1 MSERNYSTKSSSS
14 FVSPQSFHGE
24 SFLGERLIGGGRVEP
39 PGRFEPG
46 CDLCI
51 ADYIAWSQCHVIKRY
66 PYNCYL
72 LSPVIYIKRPGY
84 LVLLQDRRRVIL

>member
-24 SFLGERLIGGGRVEP
+24 SFLDERLIGGGGVEP
-39 PGRFEPG
+39 PGSFEPG

-51 ADYIAWSQCHVIKRY
+51 ADYIAWSQCHGLKRY